1 MGKWVGILTF
11 LSLAHMVDA
20 MQRMQL
26 GGVGMLTFL
35 ASAHMTD
42 ATQVMGLVS
51 IYVSYMGNCIDLL
64 T

>member
-1 MGKWVGILTF
+1 MGILTF

-42 ATQVMGLVS
+42 ATQVMAWCRFTYHIWATAL
-51 IYVSYMGNCIDLL
+51 IY
-64 T
+64 